1 MSHLLSVHS
10 LMDTEVVF
18 ISWLLYIVQTWKYT
32 YLLERLI
39 SFPSAMYP
47 EVGLLDHM
55 VVLFLSFLVTCNV
68 LSSGCINLQ
77 SHQQCTRVPKSLYP
91 PQYLFGE
98 GSGTPLQY
106 SCLEDPMDGGAWW
119 SQIVGHD

>member
-1 MSHLLSVHS
+1 
-10 LMDTEVVF
+10 
-18 ISWLLYIVQTWKYT
+18 
-32 YLLERLI
+32 
-39 SFPSAMYP
+39 MYP

-68 LSSGCINLQ
+68 LSSGCFNLQ